1 MDKIIFGAAY
11 YREYMPYERLDQDLK
26 LMKQAGMNTIR
37 IAESTWSTMEP
48 ADGNFDF
55 SMVDIVLDKAE
66 EMNMN
71 VIIGTPTYAIPSWL
85 ANKDST
91 ILAETPDGMER
102 YGRRQNMD
110 ITNETYLFHAE
121 RIIRKL
127 AAHVSGRS
135 CVIGYQI
142 DNETKHYQTSGKR
155 VQQMFLS
162 YLKDKFETPERF
174 NHAYGMSYWSN
185 AIHTWE
191 DLPDVRGTINAGFA
205 CEFSTFQRKLV
216 TDFLSWQSKIMS
228 EYKRE
233 DQFITHNLD
242 FEWKKFGPINTQEGY
257 SYGVQ
262 PDVDHKQVSKSLTIA
277 GTDIY
282 HMSQD
287 KLTGAEIAF
296 GGDLIRSLKKS
307 NYLVLETQAQAFKY
321 WTPYEGQ
328 LRIQAF
334 SHLASGADGVM
345 YWNWH
350 SIHNSFE
357 TYWKGVLSHDLQPNQ
372 TYRDVKEIG
381 SELEKIGDQ
390 IIHISKEAKV
400 GLLVSNEALSALK
413 WFPVDEKLTYND
425 IVRWMYDTLYEM
437 NLECDIIFSEDDFS
451 EYQMLVIPALYTA
464 PKSLLNRLKQYMEQG
479 GCLVSSFKT
488 GFCNENLSV
497 YHTEQPHILG
507 ESIGFTYDQ
516 FSMPDQVQLSLHENN
531 NQYLSEEERNVTYW
545 MELLRTKEA
554 QTIASYQHRYWG
566 KYSAIVANEVGKGFG
581 YYIGCHCSKK
591 VLGTIFEMAAD
602 RAGILFDKSIKW
614 PLICR
619 KGINQMGQEI
629 RYYFNYDSNK
639 AGINCPDG
647 TWKDLLTEETYQS
660 GEAIALKDWGVIIL
674 CRLNG

>member
-1 MDKIIFGAAY
+1 MNKIIYGAAY
-11 YREYMPYERLDQDLK
+11 YREYMPYERLDQDLQ

-48 ADGNFDF
+48 KDGYFDF
-55 SMVDIVLDKAE
+55 ATVDAVLDKAE
-66 EMNMN
+66 ELGIN

-85 ANKDST
+85 ANKDDT
-91 ILAETPDGMER
+91 ILADTPNGMER

-121 RIIRKL
+121 RMIRKL
-127 AAHVSGRS
+127 AEHVSRRS

-155 VQQMFLS
+155 VQQMFLY
-162 YLKDKFETPERF
+162 YLKDKFVTPEQF
-174 NHAYGMSYWSN
+174 NQAYGMAYWSN
-185 AIHTWE
+185 AIHSWE
-191 DLPDVRGTINAGFA
+191 DIPDVRGTINAGFA
-205 CEFSTFQRKLV
+205 CEFSKFQRKLV
-216 TDFLSWQSKIMS
+216 TDFLCWQSEIIM
-228 EYKRE
+228 EYKHE
-233 DQFITHNLD
+233 DQFVTHNLD
-242 FEWKKFGPINTQEGY
+242 FEWKKFGPPNTQEGY

-262 PDVDHKQVSKSLTIA
+262 PDVDHKKVSNCLSIA

-328 LRIQAF
+328 LRIQAY

-357 TYWKGVLSHDLQPNQ
+357 TYWKGILSHDLQPNQ
-372 TYRDVKEIG
+372 TYREIKDIG
-381 SELEKIGDQ
+381 LELEKIGEH
-390 IIHISKEAKV
+390 IIHIKKETKV
-400 GLLVSNEALSALK
+400 ALLVSNEALSALK
-413 WFPVDEKLTYND
+413 WFPVDENLTYNN

-437 NLECDIIFSEDDFS
+437 NIECDIIFPEDDFS
-451 EYQMLVIPALYTA
+451 NYQMLVVPALYTA
-464 PKSLLNRLKQYMEQG
+464 SETLLYRLKNYMELG

-497 YHTEQPHILG
+497 YHSEQPHILG
-507 ESIGFTYDQ
+507 ECMGFSYDQ
-516 FSMPDQVQLSLHENN
+516 FSMPDHVKLQFANN
-531 NQYLSEEERNVTYW
+531 NKDISDDERDVSYW
-545 MELLRTKEA
+545 MELLRPTNA
-554 QTIASYQHRYWG
+554 QTIASYEHKYWG
-566 KYSAIVANEVGKGFG
+566 KYSAIVANNIGKGYG

-591 VLGTIFEMAAD
+591 VLGIIFEMAAD
-602 RAGILFDKSIKW
+602 RAGVLIDKKIKW

-619 KGINQMGQEI
+619 KGRNQSGQEV
-629 RYYFNYDSNK
+629 RYYFNYDSSD
-639 AGINCPDG
+639 IDLQCPEG
-647 TWKDLLTEETYQS
+647 MWQNILNETTYQ
-660 GEAIALKDWGVIIL
+660 GGDLIALKDWGTIIL
-674 CRLNG
+674 CRLN